1 MKAFR
6 ITSGNQFVQ
15 QVKLEPG
22 EHTFSGYIY
31 AESYS
36 SSHRVQLRG
45 SAGNFDMSI
54 PLNVNWAWQ
63 YFSVT
68 FTIYDTMTALDLS
81 NSSYPVRILAPMFET
96 GNNASTH
103 RPNDLDLEEELENVD
118 TKYGEK
124 VIELDGKITQTKE
137 QFEID
142 YTKKTEMESYVD
154 GVKTTMQN
162 DYNSKFS
169 QTAEQ
174 IALKASKE
182 EVDGIEGRLSNA
194 EGELVVQAGQIAGK
208 VSQQDFNTLGQR
220 VSDAEGSL
228 TIQAGQIAGKVSQQD
243 FNTLGQRVSD
253 AEGSLTIQA
262 GQIAGKVSQTE
273 YDGDMNVI
281 SSSISTIDQK
291 ADSIELSVDNLMD
304 DLEATGIKISTKEI
318 EVVAPKFK
326 IRKPNG
332 GTIAVFDE
340 NINID
345 DDGNMRLKS
354 LRTPFALKTQWSGVD
369 FDDTPNVILTNFAG
383 SGDLIL
389 PSGEKYNG
397 QHINIIW
404 DMFFNTDIS
413 PTRILF
419 RLKPAGTGKMFSE
432 KGSRDDY
439 IRLSTHERV
448 YIGLLGYWANGVLNW
463 IVTDKV
469 NRSSAQPSFKAGE
482 VVYSASVLLGS
493 VSVYE
498 NKIVGAPSM
507 VSVASNIVQVDCP
520 TIFVLNDSGSLI
532 SRLLDRDYIA
542 PLVQTDEYTRAVV
555 QDYNTT
561 LNRFLLKSISRTN
574 IASSSAAAQNPTFRF
589 SLVAVRDFSQL
600 YQNI

>member
-1 MKAFR
+1 MAKAFR

-45 SAGNFDMSI
+45 SAGNFDVSI

-68 FTIYDTMTALDLS
+68 FTIYDTMTTLDLS

-124 VIELDGKITQTKE
+124 VLELDGKITQTKE

-154 GVKTTMQN
+154 GVKEIIQT
-162 DYNSKFS
+162 DYNSKFI

-174 IALKASKE
+174 ISAKATKE

-194 EGELVVQAGQIAGK
+194 EGELV
-208 VSQQDFNTLGQR
+208 
-220 VSDAEGSL
+220 
-228 TIQAGQIAGKVSQQD
+228 IQAGQIAS
-243 FNTLGQRVSD
+243 
-253 AEGSLTIQA
+253 
-262 GQIAGKVSQTE
+262 KVSQTE

-281 SSSISTIDQK
+281 SSSISAIDQK

-369 FDDTPNVILTNFAG
+369 FEDTPNVILTSFDG
-383 SGDLIL
+383 SGDLTL

-419 RLKPAGTGKMFSE
+419 RLKPAGTGKIFSE

-469 NRSSAQPSFKAGE
+469 NRSSVQPFFKAGE
-482 VVYSASVLLGS
+482 TVFSADVFATILTVL
-493 VSVYE
+493 E
-498 NKIVGAPSM
+498 NKIIGAPSLLS
-507 VSVASNIVQVDCP
+507 VSSNIVQVLCP
-520 TIFVLNDSGSLI
+520 TISVLSDSNTQVPRVLDNSLI
-532 SRLLDRDYIA
+532 MPVIEPDNYTQATVVNYNLSPSRFELKRINRA
-542 PLVQTDEYTRAVV
+542 NITSTSATAQTPY
-555 QDYNTT
+555 
-561 LNRFLLKSISRTN
+561 
-574 IASSSAAAQNPTFRF
+574 FRF
-589 SLVAVRDFSQL
+589 SLVAIRDFSQL
-600 YQNI
+600 YQNL

>member
-45 SAGNFDMSI
+45 SAGNFDVSI

-154 GVKTTMQN
+154 GVKTTIQN
-162 DYNSKFS
+162 DYNSKFI
-169 QTAEQ
+169 QTADQ
-174 IALKASKE
+174 IVLKASKE

-194 EGELVVQAGQIAGK
+194 EGELVVQAGQIA
-208 VSQQDFNTLGQR
+208 S
-220 VSDAEGSL
+220 
-228 TIQAGQIAGKVSQQD
+228 
-243 FNTLGQRVSD
+243 
-253 AEGSLTIQA
+253 
-262 GQIAGKVSQTE
+262 KVSQTE

-281 SSSISTIDQK
+281 SSSISAIDQK

-369 FDDTPNVILTNFAG
+369 FDDTPNVILTDFAG
-383 SGDLIL
+383 SGDLVL

-432 KGSRDDY
+432 KGSRDDF

-469 NRSSAQPSFKAGE
+469 NRSSVQPSFKAGE

-507 VSVASNIVQVDCP
+507 VSVASNIIQIDCP

-561 LNRFLLKSISRTN
+561 YNRFLLKNISRTN
-574 IASSSAAAQNPTFRF
+574 ITSSSAAAQNPTFRF

-600 YQNI
+600 YQNL

>member
-1 MKAFR
+1 MVVKQEDMGFRIDNINFRQAVKIPSGHYSFRMKVKPTSTSLQFGYLMQGESTVTTVTITDLTANVLQEVQKAFT
-6 ITSGNQFVQ
+6 TSGVMLWFYPARQLNAEIHELTLNQGD
-15 QVKLEPG
+15 KAIEPQP
-22 EHTFSGYIY
+22 HPLDSNHYS
-31 AESYS
+31 ES
-36 SSHRVQLRG
+36 RIQILRDEI
-45 SAGNFDMSI
+45 S
-54 PLNVNWAWQ
+54 LKV
-63 YFSVT
+63 
-68 FTIYDTMTALDLS
+68 S
-81 NSSYPVRILAPMFET
+81 NA
-96 GNNASTH
+96 
-103 RPNDLDLEEELENVD
+103 
-118 TKYGEK
+118 
-124 VIELDGKITQTKE
+124 
-137 QFEID
+137 
-142 YTKKTEMESYVD
+142 EMESAI
-154 GVKTTMQN
+154 N
-162 DYNSKFS
+162 
-169 QTAEQ
+169 
-174 IALKASKE
+174 
-182 EVDGIEGRLSNA
+182 
-194 EGELVVQAGQIAGK
+194 
-208 VSQQDFNTLGQR
+208 
-220 VSDAEGSL
+220 
-228 TIQAGQIAGKVSQQD
+228 
-243 FNTLGQRVSD
+243 
-253 AEGSLTIQA
+253 
-262 GQIAGKVSQTE
+262 
-273 YDGDMNVI
+273 
-281 SSSISTIDQK
+281 QK
-291 ADSIELSVDNLMD
+291 ADEINLTVSNIKDGLESEINQKSDEINLTVDNLKD
-304 DLEATGIKISTKEI
+304 DLEATGVKISTKEI

-332 GTIAVFDE
+332 GTVAVFDE

-383 SGDLIL
+383 SGDLVL

-419 RLKPAGTGKMFSE
+419 RLKPAGTGKIFSE
-432 KGSRDDY
+432 KGSRDDF

-469 NRSSAQPSFKAGE
+469 NRSSVQPSFKAGE
-482 VVYSASVLLGS
+482 VVYSANVLLGS

-507 VSVASNIVQVDCP
+507 VSVASNIIQIDCP

-532 SRLLDRDYIA
+532 SRLLDRNYIA

-561 LNRFLLKSISRTN
+561 YNRFLLKNISRTN

-600 YQNI
+600 YQNL

>member
-96 GNNASTH
+96 GNNDSTH

-154 GVKTTMQN
+154 GVKEIIQT
-162 DYNSKFS
+162 DYNSKFI

-174 IALKASKE
+174 ISAKATKE

-194 EGELVVQAGQIAGK
+194 EGELV
-208 VSQQDFNTLGQR
+208 
-220 VSDAEGSL
+220 
-228 TIQAGQIAGKVSQQD
+228 IQAGQIAGKVSQQD

-262 GQIAGKVSQTE
+262 GQIASKVSQTE

-281 SSSISTIDQK
+281 SSSISAIDQK

-326 IRKPNG
+326 VRKPNG

-383 SGDLIL
+383 SGDFIL

-507 VSVASNIVQVDCP
+507 VSVASNIIQIDCP

-532 SRLLDRDYIA
+532 SRLLDRDYIT

-561 LNRFLLKSISRTN
+561 YNRFLLKNISRTN
-574 IASSSAAAQNPTFRF
+574 IASSSAAAQTPTFRF

>member
-6 ITSGNQFVQ
+6 ITSANQFVQ

-31 AESYS
+31 AESYAS
-36 SSHRVQLRG
+36 NHRVQLRG
-45 SAGNFDMSI
+45 SAGNFDIAI

-81 NSSYPVRILAPMFET
+81 NSSYRVRILAPMFET

-124 VIELDGKITQTKE
+124 IIELDGKITQTKE

-154 GVKTTMQN
+154 GVKTTIQN
-162 DYNSKFS
+162 DYNSKFI

-174 IALKASKE
+174 ISTKATKE
-182 EVDGIEGRLSNA
+182 EVDGIGGRLSNA
-194 EGELVVQAGQIAGK
+194 EGELVVQAGQINAKASKEEVTGLGSRVTEAEQSIDALTGEISLK
-208 VSQQDFNTLGQR
+208 VSRTEFDEFGDE
-220 VSDAEGSL
+220 VSSEFSE
-228 TIQAGQIAGKVSQQD
+228 V
-243 FNTLGQRVSD
+243 R
-253 AEGSLTIQA
+253 
-262 GQIAGKVSQTE
+262 QTASE
-273 YDGDMNVI
+273 HSTRIGNSEDKI
-281 SSSISTIDQK
+281 SEVEQT
-291 ADSIELSVDNLMD
+291 ADNIRMSVDDLSD
-304 DLEATGIKISTKEI
+304 GLEATGIDIALEKITI
-318 EVVAPKFK
+318 RAPKFL
-326 IRKPNG
+326 IEQPNG
-332 GTIAVFDE
+332 NPVAVFNE
-340 NINID
+340 NFLLD
-345 DDGNMRLKS
+345 DFGNMRIKS
-354 LRTPFALKTQWSGVD
+354 LRTPFVLRTQWSGVN
-369 FDDTPNVILTNFAG
+369 FEDTPNVILTSFEG
-383 SGDLIL
+383 SGDLTL

-397 QHINIIW
+397 LHINIIW
-404 DMFFNTDIS
+404 DMFFNTEMAS
-413 PTRILF
+413 TRILF
-419 RLKPAGTGKMFSE
+419 RLKPAGNGKIFSE
-432 KGSRDDY
+432 KGSRDGY

-469 NRSSAQPSFKAGE
+469 NRSSVQPSFKAGE

-498 NKIVGAPSM
+498 NKIGGAPSM
-507 VSVASNIVQVDCP
+507 VSVADNIVQIDCP

-532 SRLLDRDYIA
+532 SRRLNRDYIT

-600 YQNI
+600 YENL